1 MNKVRTASVLIAA
14 AISIVSGRPGLAQ
27 TFTPGEIVKATVYGE
42 VTDVKVVKQD
52 ASGVC
57 VLLKDW
63 QDGTFKPGGANRYFQ
78 PSELT
83 RVGAGGAGGGGTPAQ
98 AAQPQNAGAAAALG
112 GTGPLS
118 KQQILAY
125 LRANVGTD
133 GNHPRKDAVNAEVIA
148 AIKKR
153 GVNFKCD
160 WQDLPEFTKAGGM
173 PAVRYAIQDNYGAP
187 VSVQWLIGPWELQF
201 TNATGFYASRDSASK
216 KGFVSI
222 EKGNTYIWKIES
234 DDPPAKWIDGKW
246 REATPEEMK
255 YQGGPGIV
263 LLDGEQ
269 HWDWIVHKDMTA
281 NSGDWI
287 NVADISTR
295 QVIRSGVRKL
305 N

>member
-1 MNKVRTASVLIAA
+1 MRIASVMVGA
-14 AISIVSGRPGLAQ
+14 AISIMSGQPGLAQ

-42 VTDVKVVKQD
+42 VTDVQVVKQD

-63 QDGTFKPGGANRYFQ
+63 QDGTFKPGGANRYLQ

-83 RVGAGGAGGGGTPAQ
+83 RVGGGGAAGGGVTPAQ
-98 AAQPQNAGAAAALG
+98 AAQPQDVRGAAAELS

-118 KQQILAY
+118 KQQILDY
-125 LRANVGTD
+125 LRANVGT
-133 GNHPRKDAVNAEVIA
+133 GGSHPRKDAVNASVVA

-160 WQDLPEFTKAGGM
+160 WQDLPEFMKVGGM
-173 PAVRYAIQDNYGAP
+173 PIVRYAIQDNYGAP
-187 VSVQWLIGPWELQF
+187 VSAQWLIGPWELQF
-201 TNATGFYASRDSASK
+201 TNATGFYASRESASK

-222 EKGNTYIWKIES
+222 EKGNTYIWKIEA
-234 DDPPAKWIDGKW
+234 DDPPEKWIEGKW

-263 LLDGEQ
+263 LLNGEQ
-269 HWDWIVHKDMTA
+269 QWDWIVHKDMTA
-281 NSGDWI
+281 HSGDWI

-295 QVIRSGVRKL
+295 QVIRSGIRKL